1 MKQHPRYQARHVWYQ
16 RFVVNITSIGL
27 HNYHS
32 TYSQF
37 TIHHGLKT
45 ISFFTL
51 MTSFLPCLFV
61 MMNLAF
67 LSLEF
72 LLISLCRVC
81 FFSQTSFVKEILARA
96 DMSSCNPCSTPMTL
110 SPSFLD
116 FRKAMA
122 NPKFYKSLVILP
134 MRFNKFIFIS
144 MILADHI
151 SLHLS
156 AFSDTFKVLYC
167 MVSTYAHLMSIVWPP
182 TLMLSR
188 LVVLKHADS
197 FLGFVS
203 VTSQNNDKIF
213 IFKFINPTHQ
223 MLQRHPRYKISK
235 TSE

>member
-1 MKQHPRYQARHVWYQ
+1 
-16 RFVVNITSIGL
+16 
-27 HNYHS
+27 
-32 TYSQF
+32 
-37 TIHHGLKT
+37 
-45 ISFFTL
+45 
-51 MTSFLPCLFV
+51 
-61 MMNLAF
+61 MNLAF

-122 NPKFYKSLVILP
+122 NPKFYKSLVVLFNIWPSLVQILP